1 MTQINAQ
8 ASLPKML
15 SRPNPPALGA
25 HIQQL
30 RKRGNL
36 TLDVLAKL
44 SGVSKSMLS
53 QIERGQTNPTIGT
66 VWALAEALAVDVS
79 ELIDVRKTDRRI
91 RIDVSQ
97 PSYVP
102 EIRSED
108 GLCVMRILSPAD
120 KTGALEWYE
129 LTFAPSGRLNS
140 EPHTR
145 GTAEHLSV
153 LEGELSVTA
162 DNQQSIVQAGGVA
175 RYPADVAH
183 RIDNLSSKP
192 ARALLVVLF

>member
-1 MTQINAQ
+1 MIIRDE
-8 ASLPKML
+8 LPKML
-15 SRPNPPALGA
+15 NRPNSPALGA

-36 TLDVLAKL
+36 TLDGLAKI

-129 LTFAPSGRLNS
+129 ISFAPLGCLNS

-145 GTAEHLSV
+145 GTVEHLSV
-153 LEGELSVTA
+153 LEGELFVTA
-162 DNQQSIVQAGGVA
+162 EGQQSVVQAGGIA
-175 RYPADVAH
+175 RYPADVVH
-183 RIDNLSSKP
+183 KIENKSGKL

>member
-1 MTQINAQ
+1 
-8 ASLPKML
+8 ML
-15 SRPNPPALGA
+15 NRPNPPALGA

-120 KTGALEWYE
+120 KAGALEWYE
-129 LTFAPSGRLNS
+129 LNFAPSGCLNS

-145 GTAEHLSV
+145 GRTEDLSV
-153 LEGELSVTA
+153 LEGELAVNA
-162 DNQQSIVQAGGVA
+162 DNQQSVVQAGGVA

-183 RIDNLSSKP
+183 RIENLSEKP